1 MRERETIAH
10 QINSYYE
17 DISATIGGET
27 GIDIYSTGC
36 DKGQVL
42 YEFNDHDTLYF
53 FGDKVLPGGND
64 YPLAKLLKHPSK
76 VFAVTDWRDTWRLL
90 KEIK

>member
-1 MRERETIAH
+1 
-10 QINSYYE
+10 
-17 DISATIGGET
+17 
-27 GIDIYSTGC
+27 
-36 DKGQVL
+36 VL

-76 VFAVTDWRDTWRLL
+76 VFAVSDWRDTWRIL
-90 KEIK
+90 KDL